1 MTALLARLERWLL
14 GPAAA
19 SRLAGFRIAVGVYAL
34 GWLAVVTPELLG
46 LADLDTAR
54 MEPVG
59 AVAWLRLPAPS
70 TVGMALLLAVAA
82 GSGLAFAAGWQY
94 RTSAPAFA
102 LALLLATS
110 YQNSW
115 GKLLHTENLLVV
127 HVVVLALSPAA
138 DARVLGSR
146 RRRPSGTAYGWPI
159 RAMALATA
167 CSYLAA
173 GITKLRLSGMDWL
186 DPENLRNWVAYD
198 LVRKELFGDPYVPI
212 AVPALE
218 HTWLFIAPVLFTLAV
233 ELGAPLALLSRRI
246 AIPWAVAAW
255 SLHAA
260 ILLAM
265 SVAFPYHLT
274 GIPLLA
280 VLLARS
286 GRGRSDGTPT
296 HEVGARG
303 GGRTALA
310 AHDPKPP
317 AGIGADPWRPI
328 R

>member
-1 MTALLARLERWLL
+1 
-14 GPAAA
+14 
-19 SRLAGFRIAVGVYAL
+19 VGVYAL

-46 LADLDTAR
+46 LADLDPAR

-59 AVAWLRLPAPS
+59 AVAWLALPPPS
-70 TVGMALLLAVAA
+70 SVGMALLLAATA
-82 GSGLAFAAGWQY
+82 GSGLAFAAGWRY
-94 RTSAPAFA
+94 RTTAPAFA
-102 LALLLATS
+102 LALLLVTS

-127 HVVVLALSPAA
+127 HVLVLALSPAA
-138 DARVLGSR
+138 DALAVGSR
-146 RRRPSGTAYGWPI
+146 GRRPSGTAYGWPI
-159 RAMALATA
+159 RTMALATV

-198 LVRKELFGDPYVPI
+198 LVRKELFGDPYLPL

-218 HTWLFIAPVLFTLAV
+218 HTWLFIAPLLFTLAV
-233 ELGAPLALLSRRI
+233 ELCGPLVLLGRRS
-246 AIPWAVAAW
+246 AVPWAVAAW

-260 ILLAM
+260 VLLAM

-280 VLLARS
+280 VVLARS
-286 GRGRSDGTPT
+286 DPGRRAEP
-296 HEVGARG
+296 
-303 GGRTALA
+303 
-310 AHDPKPP
+310 PP
-317 AGIGADPWRPI
+317 AGDAREERRGVAAAR